1 MSIEFRLPAVKIF
14 AKEKIGN
21 MYIAVIGAGPAG
33 LLAATEAAKAGAN
46 VTLFDKNEKAGKKLY
61 ITGKGRCNVTNMRS
75 PGEFLE
81 FVVRN
86 RKFLYGAIYSFSPE
100 NTVELI
106 ESNGVKTKVERG
118 NRVFPQSDKASDITK
133 ALVKNAERYG
143 VKFSYNSEISDVSKV
158 NDMFFITSRS
168 GKERFDKVIVACGG
182 MSYPSTGS
190 TGDGYAFA
198 KKFGHKIVELRPA
211 LVGLTLKESV
221 KALQGLSLRNVTATI
236 DGGGVNETRFGEML
250 FTSSGVSG
258 PIILSLSSFVN
269 RVGNVKDM
277 TLSIDLK
284 PAMSAEELDKRVLSD
299 FNKNINK
306 RFKNSLDELLPKS
319 LIPYIIGVT
328 GISPEK
334 PLNSVTKEDRAKI
347 VETLKNLKFGVAALG
362 SLNEAVVTS
371 GGVSVSEVNPK
382 TMESKLVHGLYFAG
396 EVLDVD
402 ALTGGFNIQIAL
414 STGFVAGKSAGQ
426 GA

>member
-1 MSIEFRLPAVKIF
+1 M
-14 AKEKIGN
+14 N
-21 MYIAVIGAGPAG
+21 IAVIGAGPAG
-33 LLAATEAAKAGAN
+33 LLAAAEAAKSGAV

-61 ITGKGRCNVTNMRS
+61 ITGKGRCNVTNMRT
-75 PGEFLE
+75 PNEFLE

-100 NTVELI
+100 NTVSLI
-106 ESNGVKTKVERG
+106 ESNGVKTKIERG

-143 VKFSYNSEISDVSKV
+143 VKFVYNSEITDISKE
-158 NDMFFITSRS
+158 NDEFFITSRN
-168 GKERFDKVIVACGG
+168 GKMSFDKVIIACGG
-182 MSYPSTGS
+182 ISYPSTGS

-198 KKFGHKIVELRPA
+198 KKLGHKIIELRPA
-211 LVGLTLKESV
+211 LVGLTLRESV
-221 KALQGLSLRNVTATI
+221 KALQGLSLRNVTATVS
-236 DGGGVNETRFGEML
+236 GGGVNETRFGEML
-250 FTSSGVSG
+250 FTASGVSG
-258 PIILSLSSFVN
+258 PIILSLSSYIN

-277 TLSIDLK
+277 SLCVDLK
-284 PAMSAEELDKRVLSD
+284 PAMTEEELDKRVLND

-319 LIPYIIGVT
+319 MIPYIIEAT

-334 PLNSVTKEDRAKI
+334 PLNSVTKADRSKL
-347 VETLKNLKFGVAALG
+347 VYTLKNLKFGIASLG
-362 SLNEAVVTS
+362 SINEAVVTS

-382 TMESKLVHGLYFAG
+382 TMESKIVPGLYFAG

-426 GA
+426 GV

>member
-1 MSIEFRLPAVKIF
+1 M
-14 AKEKIGN
+14 N
-21 MYIAVIGAGPAG
+21 IAVIGAGPGG
-33 LLAATEAAKAGAN
+33 LIAAAEAAKAGAS

-61 ITGKGRCNVTNMRS
+61 ITGKGRCNVTNMRP

-86 RKFLYGAIYSFSPE
+86 RKYLYGAIYSFSPE

-143 VKFSYNSEISDVSKV
+143 VNFSYNSEITDITKV
-158 NDMFFITSRS
+158 DNEFLITSRN
-168 GKERFDKVIVACGG
+168 GKIRFDKVIIACGG
-182 MSYPSTGS
+182 ISYPTTGS
-190 TGDGYAFA
+190 TGDGYVFA
-198 KKFGHKIVELRPA
+198 KKFGHKIVEPRPA

-221 KALQGLSLRNVTATI
+221 KKLQGLSLKNVTATI
-236 DGGGVNETRFGEML
+236 SGGGIDESRFGEML

-258 PIILSLSSFVN
+258 PIILSLSSYIN
-269 RVGNVKDM
+269 RVGNLKDM
-277 TLSIDLK
+277 TLTVDLK
-284 PAMSAEELDKRVLSD
+284 PAMTDEELDKRVLND

-319 LIPYIIGVT
+319 LIPYIIEVT

-334 PLNSVTKEDRAKI
+334 PLNSITKEDRTKL
-347 VETLKNLKFGVAALG
+347 VHTLKNLRFGIASLG
-362 SLNEAVVTS
+362 SINEAVVTS
-371 GGVSVSEVNPK
+371 GGVNVSEVNPK
-382 TMESKLVHGLYFAG
+382 TMESKLVPGVYFAG

-414 STGFVAGKSAGQ
+414 STGYVAGKSAGQ
-426 GA
+426 GV

>member
-33 LLAATEAAKAGAN
+33 LLAAAEAAKAGAN

-106 ESNGVKTKVERG
+106 ERNGVKTKVERG

-236 DGGGVNETRFGEML
+236 DGGGVNESRFGEML